1 MRVMNDQT
9 AQCDL
14 TGPDGDAHEDLAL
27 SPAAN
32 DEMKA
37 PLLHLLPNQLLS
49 IFNQLSTALWIFD
62 FDCKRVIWANKA
74 GLEAWDAGSVEEL
87 AARDLAPDM
96 SDAVEK
102 RLHQYRADFMRT
114 DATFSEI
121 WTLYPKGKPRT
132 MQLQMRGFTL
142 PDGRVSLLCEGLVD
156 HELHPE
162 TLRSTEALLHTP
174 VMISLVSE
182 SGAPLYRN
190 PASRASC
197 INLEDNFFDQFAD
210 PEERQD
216 FRHLLSESDHV
227 SSVARF
233 KTGDGLRWHE
243 ITAKA
248 CLDAATGVPAYLV
261 SEIDVTEL
269 HETKEQAQHLA
280 SHDTLTGLPN
290 RAFVNK
296 HLPDMLQEARQ
307 GNGCLHVLLLDLDGF
322 KAVND
327 TYGHATGDMLLQTFA
342 SELRVLVDAEGAGRH
357 FAARLGGDE
366 FMVCLQGGASNE
378 APALFGQRLLDRF
391 ADEKQIDGKSLLI
404 GFSVGFVSLP
414 EDAATLDEAMRNA
427 DLALYRAKA
436 SRSSKCVSYRSLQR
450 PLQAK
455 PSPA

>member
-1 MRVMNDQT
+1 MVNEQT
-9 AQCDL
+9 ARTDHRGD
-14 TGPDGDAHEDLAL
+14 TPDEMT
-27 SPAAN
+27 SPLAAN
-32 DEMKA
+32 DETK
-37 PLLHLLPNQLLS
+37 PTLQRLQPDQLFS

-62 FDCKRVIWANKA
+62 FDCKRVLWANRA

-102 RLHQYRADFMRT
+102 RLNQYRADFMRN

-174 VMISLVSE
+174 VMISLITE
-182 SGAPLYRN
+182 GGAPLYRN

-197 INLEDNFFDQFAD
+197 VNLEDNFFDQFAD

-216 FRHLLSESDHV
+216 FRHLLNESDHV

-248 CLDAATGVPAYLV
+248 CLDAATGVPAYLI

-296 HLPDMLQEARQ
+296 HLPDMLQEAHQ
-307 GNGCLHVLLLDLDGF
+307 GNGCLHVLLIDLDGF

-342 SELRVLVDAEGAGRH
+342 SELRAMVTSEGSGRD
-357 FAARLGGDE
+357 FTARLGGDE
-366 FMVCLQGGASNE
+366 FLVCLQGAAAAE
-378 APALFGQRLLDRF
+378 APALFGQRLLDSF
-391 ADEKQIDGKSLLI
+391 AHAKQIDGKSLLI
-404 GFSVGFVSLP
+404 GFSVGYVSLP
-414 EDAATLDEAMRNA
+414 ADAATLDEAMRNA

-436 SRSSKCVSYRSLQR
+436 SRSSKCVSYRSLQQ
-450 PLQAK
+450 PVQAK
-455 PSPA
+455 AVQS

>member
-1 MRVMNDQT
+1 MRVSND
-9 AQCDL
+9 DM
-14 TGPDGDAHEDLAL
+14 PDCGFPAEDMA
-27 SPAAN
+27 SQPVAD
-32 DEMKA
+32 DETIA
-37 PLLHLLPNQLLS
+37 VHQHLDPNQLFS
-49 IFNQLSTALWIFD
+49 IFDQLSTALWIFD
-62 FDCKRVIWANKA
+62 FDCKRVLWANKA
-74 GLEAWDAGSVEEL
+74 GLEAWDASTVEEL

-102 RLHQYRADFMRT
+102 RLNQYRADFMRT
-114 DATFSEI
+114 DTTFSEI
-121 WTLYPKGKPRT
+121 WTLYPKGQPRT
-132 MQLQMRGFTL
+132 MQLQMRGFIL
-142 PDGRVSLLCEGLVD
+142 PDGRISLLCEGLVD

-174 VMISLVSE
+174 VMISLVNE
-182 SGAPLYRN
+182 NGTPLYRN

-197 INLEDNFFDQFAD
+197 VTLEDNFFDQFSD

-233 KTGDGLRWHE
+233 KTGNGLRWHE

-248 CLDAATGVPAYLV
+248 CLDAATGIPAYLI

-290 RAFVNK
+290 RVFVNK
-296 HLPDMLQEARQ
+296 HLPEMLHEAHQ
-307 GNGCLHVLLLDLDGF
+307 GNGCLHVLLIDLDGF

-327 TYGHATGDMLLQTFA
+327 TYGHATGDMLLQAFS
-342 SELRVLVDAEGAGRH
+342 SELRSLVEAEDSGRN

-366 FMVCLQGGASNE
+366 FLVCLQGADINKS
-378 APALFGQRLLDRF
+378 PAAFGQQLLDRF
-391 ADEKQIDGKSLLI
+391 ACEKQIDGKYLQVA
-404 GFSVGFVSLP
+404 FSVGYVSLP

-436 SRSSKCVSYRSLQR
+436 SRSTKCVSYRSLQL
-450 PLQAK
+450 PVQAK
-455 PSPA
+455 TVQS